1 MEEGPFWSVGIS
13 TTSLEGAHLFLVD
26 LVAHCRSHRVGNFDD
41 RLWGVSMILV
51 IIANPELKARKRG
64 TTPKNIHR
72 QNRLGANFVLM
83 LIDYVP

>member
-1 MEEGPFWSVGIS
+1 
-13 TTSLEGAHLFLVD
+13 
-26 LVAHCRSHRVGNFDD
+26 
-41 RLWGVSMILV
+41 MILV